1 MKKSNPF
8 LLKGYKSKELFCDR
22 ESELKRL
29 CENIE
34 NGIDTTLISPRRM
47 GKTGLILHLFEHY
60 KKSNSIE
67 CLYADIN
74 FATSQADFNKLLSE
88 AILKK
93 FPEKTTIGKLFMNLL
108 KGFRPI
114 IRFDAI
120 SGEPQVEISYNTEV
134 EKIHTLQRI
143 LHFLNSQ
150 KPLIVLAIDEFQQ
163 INDFPE
169 KNTEAML
176 RSTIQHLH
184 NIRFI
189 FCGSKKTMMTD
200 MFANAKRPF
209 YASTQF
215 MYLDKID
222 SKKYTAFI
230 EKLFRKN
237 GKQIDNEIID
247 FVLDWTRTHTFYTQS
262 LCNMIF
268 SMSENNTIIDM
279 QIAKNAC
286 LELIKRS
293 EPTFFQYRELLTV
306 AQWKYLIAIAKERSV
321 EQLSAKNFLMKHNIG
336 TPTDSQRLKQALLEK
351 DLLLETI
358 TKERTFYQVSDVFFS
373 RWLEKEF

>member
-1 MKKSNPF
+1 V
-8 LLKGYKSKELFCDR
+8 
-22 ESELKRL
+22 
-29 CENIE
+29 
-34 NGIDTTLISPRRM
+34 
-47 GKTGLILHLFEHY
+47 
-60 KKSNSIE
+60 
-67 CLYADIN
+67 DIN

-93 FPEKTTIGKLFMNLL
+93 FPEKTTIGKLFMKML

-114 IRFDAI
+114 IRFDAL
-120 SGEPQVEISYNTEV
+120 SGEPQVELSYTTET
-134 EKIHTLQRI
+134 EKTHTLQGI
-143 LHFLNSQ
+143 LGFLNSQ

-189 FCGSKKTMMTD
+189 FCGSKKTIMTD
-200 MFANAKRPF
+200 LFANAKRPF

-222 SKKYTAFI
+222 NKKYASFI
-230 EKLFRKN
+230 AKLFRKY
-237 GKQIDNEIID
+237 GKRIDKEIVD

-268 SMSENNTIIDM
+268 SMSEDDTVIDM
-279 QIAKNAC
+279 QMAKDAC
-286 LELIKRS
+286 LELMKRN
-293 EPTFFQYRELLTV
+293 EPTFFQYKELLTMP
-306 AQWKYLIAIAKERSV
+306 QWKYLIAIAKEHSV
-321 EQLSAKNFLMKHNIG
+321 EQLSAKSFLMKHNIG
-336 TPTDSQRLKQALLEK
+336 TPTDSQRLKQALLDK
-351 DLLLETI
+351 DLVLETL
-358 TKERTFYQVSDVFFS
+358 TKERTSYQVADVFFS
-373 RWLEKEF
+373 RWLEMEF

>member
-1 MKKSNPF
+1 MKNSNPF

-22 ESELKRL
+22 EKELKRL

-34 NGIDTTLISPRRM
+34 NGVDTTLVSPRRM

-60 KKSNSIE
+60 KKDSLME
-67 CLYADIN
+67 CVYVDIN
-74 FATSQADFNKLLSE
+74 FATSQTDFNKLLSE

-93 FPEKTTIGKLFMNLL
+93 FPEKTPIGKLFMKLL

-120 SGEPQVEISYNTEV
+120 SGEPQVELSYTTEA
-134 EKIHTLQRI
+134 EKKDTLQGI
-143 LHFLNSQ
+143 LEFLNSQ

-189 FCGSKKTMMTD
+189 FCGSKKTIMTD
-200 MFANAKRPF
+200 IFANAKRPF

-215 MYLDKID
+215 MYLDKINN
-222 SKKYTAFI
+222 KMYTTFI

-237 GKQIDNEIID
+237 GRQIDKEVID

-268 SMSENNTIIDM
+268 SMSEKDTIIDM
-279 QIAKNAC
+279 QLAKEAC
-286 LELIKRS
+286 LELMKRN
-293 EPTFFQYRELLTV
+293 EPTFFQYKELLSIS
-306 AQWKYLIAIAKERSV
+306 QWKYLIAVAKENLV
-321 EQLSAKNFLMKHNIG
+321 EQPSAKSFLMKHNIG
-336 TPTDSQRLKQALLEK
+336 TPTDSQRLKQSLLDK
-351 DLLLETI
+351 DLILEIT
-358 TKERTFYQVSDVFFS
+358 TKERTFYQVADVFFS
-373 RWLEKEF
+373 RWLEREF

>member
-1 MKKSNPF
+1 MKNSNPF

-22 ESELKRL
+22 EKELKRL

-34 NGIDTTLISPRRM
+34 NGVDTTLVSPRRM

-60 KKSNSIE
+60 KENKNIE
-67 CLYADIN
+67 CLYVDIN

-93 FPEKTTIGKLFMNLL
+93 FPEKTTIGELFMKLL
-108 KGFRPI
+108 KGFRPV

-120 SGEPQVEISYNTEV
+120 SGEPQVELSYTTEA
-134 EKIHTLQRI
+134 EKTHTLQGI
-143 LHFLNSQ
+143 LEFLNSQ
-150 KPLIVLAIDEFQQ
+150 KPMVLLAVDEFQQ

-189 FCGSKKTMMTD
+189 FCGSKKTIMTD

-222 SKKYTAFI
+222 SKKYAAFI
-230 EKLFRKN
+230 EKLFCEN
-237 GKQIDNEIID
+237 GKQINEEIIE
-247 FVLDWTRTHTFYTQS
+247 FVLDWTRRHTFYTQS

-268 SMSENNTIIDM
+268 SMSEKDTVTDM
-279 QIAKNAC
+279 QIVKDAC
-286 LELIKRS
+286 LELMKRN
-293 EPTFFQYRELLTV
+293 EPTFFQYRELLTA
-306 AQWKYLIAIAKERSV
+306 AQWKYLIAIAKEHSV

-336 TPTDSQRLKQALLEK
+336 TPTDSQRLKNALLEK
-351 DLLLETI
+351 DLILETI
-358 TKERTFYQVSDVFFS
+358 TKEQTFYQVSDLFFS

>member
-1 MKKSNPF
+1 MKKNNPF
-8 LLKGYKSKELFCDR
+8 LLKGYKSKDLFCDR
-22 ESELKRL
+22 ETELKRL
-29 CENIE
+29 FENVE
-34 NGIDTTLISPRRM
+34 NGVDTTLISPRRM

-60 KKSNSIE
+60 KNNKSIE
-67 CLYADIN
+67 CLYVDIN
-74 FATSQADFNKLLSE
+74 YATSQADFNKLLSE

-93 FPEKTTIGKLFMNLL
+93 FPEKTTIGKLFMKLL

-120 SGEPQVEISYNTEV
+120 SGEPQVELSYTTEA
-134 EKIHTLQRI
+134 EKTHTLQGI
-143 LHFLNSQ
+143 LQFLNSQ
-150 KPLIVLAIDEFQQ
+150 KPLIVFAIDEFQQ

-189 FCGSKKTMMTD
+189 FCGSKKTIMTD

-215 MYLDKID
+215 MYLDKINN
-222 SKKYTAFI
+222 KKYTSFI
-230 EKLFRKN
+230 ERLFRKN
-237 GKQIDNEIID
+237 GKQIDKEIIE

-268 SMSENNTIIDM
+268 SMSEDHIDM
-279 QIAKNAC
+279 QIAKEAC
-286 LELIKRS
+286 LELMKRN
-293 EPTFFQYRELLTV
+293 EPTFFQYKELLTL
-306 AQWKYLIAIAKERSV
+306 AQWKYLIAIAKEHSV
-321 EQLSAKNFLMKHNIG
+321 EQLSAKSFLMKYNIG
-336 TPTDSQRLKQALLEK
+336 TPTDSQRLKQALLDK
-351 DLLLETI
+351 DLILETI

-373 RWLEKEF
+373 RWLEMEF

>member
-1 MKKSNPF
+1 MKNSNPF

-22 ESELKRL
+22 EAELKRL
-29 CENIE
+29 CSNVE
-34 NGIDTTLISPRRM
+34 NGIDTTLVSPRRM

-60 KKSNSIE
+60 KKDKSIE
-67 CLYADIN
+67 CLYVDIN
-74 FATSQADFNKLLSE
+74 FAASQADFNKLLSE

-120 SGEPQVEISYNTEV
+120 SGEPQLEISYNTEV
-134 EKIHTLQRI
+134 EKTHTLQGI
-143 LHFLNSQ
+143 LQFLNSQ

-176 RSTIQHLH
+176 RSSIQHLH

-189 FCGSKKTMMTD
+189 FCGSKRTIMTD

-222 SKKYTAFI
+222 GQKYASFI

-237 GKQIDNEIID
+237 GKQIDNETVNFI
-247 FVLDWTRTHTFYTQS
+247 LDWTRTHTFYTQS

-268 SMSENNTIIDM
+268 SLSENEAVIGM
-279 QIAKNAC
+279 QVVKEAC
-286 LELIKRS
+286 LELMKHN
-293 EPTFFQYRELLTV
+293 EPTFFQYKELLS
-306 AQWKYLIAIAKERSV
+306 ASQWKYLIAIAKENLV
-321 EQLSAKNFLMKHNIG
+321 EQLTSKNFLMKYNIG
-336 TPTDSQRLKQALLEK
+336 TPTDSRRLKKSLLDK
-351 DLLLETI
+351 DLILETI
-358 TKERTFYQVSDVFFS
+358 TKERTFYQVADVFFS
-373 RWLEKEF
+373 QWLKKEF

>member
-1 MKKSNPF
+1 MKSSNPF

-22 ESELKRL
+22 EAELKRL
-29 CENIE
+29 CENVE
-34 NGIDTTLISPRRM
+34 NGIDTTLVSPRRM

-60 KKSNSIE
+60 KKNKSIE
-67 CLYADIN
+67 CLYVDIN
-74 FATSQADFNKLLSE
+74 FAISQADFNKLLSE

-120 SGEPQVEISYNTEV
+120 SGEPQVEISYNTEG
-134 EKIHTLQRI
+134 EKTHTLQGI
-143 LHFLNSQ
+143 LNFLDAQ
-150 KPLIVLAIDEFQQ
+150 KTLIVLAIDEFQQ
-163 INDFPE
+163 ISDFPE

-189 FCGSKKTMMTD
+189 FCGSKKTIMTD
-200 MFANAKRPF
+200 MFSNAKRPF

-222 SKKYTAFI
+222 DKKYTLFI
-230 EKLFRKN
+230 EKLFRKK
-237 GKQIDNEIID
+237 GKKIDEDVVRFI
-247 FVLDWTRTHTFYTQS
+247 LEWTRIHTFYTQS

-268 SMSENNTIIDM
+268 SMTEEDAVIDM
-279 QIAKNAC
+279 KIAKEAC
-286 LELIKRS
+286 LELMKRN
-293 EPTFFQYRELLTV
+293 EPVFFQYKELLS
-306 AQWKYLIAIAKERSV
+306 APQWKYLIAIAKENTV
-321 EQLSAKNFLMKHNIG
+321 DQPSAKSFLMKHNIG
-336 TPTDSQRLKQALLEK
+336 TPTDSQRLKQSLLDK

-373 RWLEKEF
+373 RWMEREF

>member
-1 MKKSNPF
+1 MKKDNPF

-22 ESELKRL
+22 EQELKRL
-29 CENIE
+29 CNNVE

-47 GKTGLILHLFEHY
+47 GKTGLILHLFDHY
-60 KKSNSIE
+60 KKNTDVE
-67 CLYADIN
+67 CLYVDIN
-74 FATSQADFNKLLSE
+74 FAISQADFNKLLSE

-93 FPEKTTIGKLFMNLL
+93 FPEKTTIGKLFLNLL
-108 KGFRPI
+108 KGFRPVI
-114 IRFDAI
+114 SFDAI
-120 SGEPQVEISYNTEV
+120 SGEPQVTISYSTEA
-134 EKIHTLQRI
+134 EKTHTLQGI
-143 LHFLNSQ
+143 LQFLNSQ

-222 SKKYTAFI
+222 NKKYSAFI
-230 EKLFRKN
+230 EKQFKKN
-237 GKQIDNEIID
+237 GKRIDSEVISFI
-247 FVLDWTRTHTFYTQS
+247 LEWTRTHTFYTQS
-262 LCNMIF
+262 VCNMVF
-268 SMSENNTIIDM
+268 SLSENDAVSL
-279 QIAKNAC
+279 QEVKNAC
-286 LELIKRS
+286 LELMQRN
-293 EPTFFQYRELLTV
+293 EPTFVQYKELLTV
-306 AQWKYLIAIAKERSV
+306 AQWKYLIAIAKENSV
-321 EQLSAKNFLMKHNIG
+321 EQLTAKNFLMKYEIG
-336 TPTDSQRLKQALLEK
+336 TPTDSRRLKKTLLDK

-358 TKERTFYQVSDVFFS
+358 TKEQTFYQVSDVFFS
-373 RWLEKEF
+373 RWLEREF